1 MPRDDRASR
10 PDPENPEW
18 TEEMFA
24 ASVSLDALPQ
34 ALRRKL
40 RGRPPSGEAKKKQVT
55 LRLSPDVLT
64 QFRATGPGWQT
75 RIDAALREWLSP
87 QAQG

>member
-24 ASVSLDALPQ
+24 ASVNLDALPQ
-34 ALRRKL
+34 TLRRKL
-40 RGRPPSGEAKKKQVT
+40 RGRPLSGDAKKKQVT

-64 QFRATGPGWQT
+64 QLRATGPGWQT
-75 RIDAALREWLSP
+75 RVDVALREWLAGQS
-87 QAQG
+87 AR

>member
-18 TEEMFA
+18 TDEMFA
-24 ASVSLDALPQ
+24 ASVNLDALPQ
-34 ALRRKL
+34 TLRRKL
-40 RGRPPSGEAKKKQVT
+40 RGRPPSGDAKKKQVT

-75 RIDAALREWLSP
+75 RIDVALREWLAGQS
-87 QAQG
+87 AR